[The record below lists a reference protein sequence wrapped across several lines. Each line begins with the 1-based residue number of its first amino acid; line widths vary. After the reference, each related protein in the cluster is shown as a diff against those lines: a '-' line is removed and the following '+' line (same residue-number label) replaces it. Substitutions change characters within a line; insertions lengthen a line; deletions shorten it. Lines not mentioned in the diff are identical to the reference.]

1 MPNPT
6 TERQDSK
13 HIAILAARNYLAGL
27 GDGAAMDELFVVGLA
42 IGDGL
47 AIAEGFSIGE
57 GLAIGLDDPL
67 AALVL
72 AVPFPGAGRS
82 S

>member
-1 MPNPT
+1 M
-6 TERQDSK
+6 
-13 HIAILAARNYLAGL
+13 G
-27 GDGAAMDELFVVGLA
+27 ELFVVGLA

-47 AIAEGFSIGE
+47 AIVEGLSIGE
-57 GLAIGLDDPL
+57 GLVIGLDDPL
-67 AALVL
+67 PPLVL